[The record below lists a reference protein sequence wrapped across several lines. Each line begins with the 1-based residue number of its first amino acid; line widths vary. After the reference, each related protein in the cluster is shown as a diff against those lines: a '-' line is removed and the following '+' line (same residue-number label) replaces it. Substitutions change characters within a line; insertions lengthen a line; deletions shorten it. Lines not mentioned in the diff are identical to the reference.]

1 MEIFGGNET
10 MKYRVDPEYM
20 SNYYYNYCKS
30 CDYWGSSG
38 CLATDAVQEEEC
50 PIRERMRR

>member
-1 MEIFGGNET
+1 